1 MPNGYHGQF
10 LRIDLSTGTISIE
23 TPDDSLYR
31 QYMGGWGFLAHYLLR
46 ELQPGIDPLGSA
58 NKLIFALGVV
68 TGAPVAGAAR
78 HAVGAKSPLTG
89 GFGAAEAGGF
99 WGTELKKA
107 GWDGII
113 VEGRAPQPVYVWIED
128 DTVEIREAAHL
139 WNLET
144 RECEARIREELG
156 DKRIR
161 VSQIGP
167 GGENLVRFACIIND
181 LKDAAGRTGLGAVMG
196 SKNLKAIAVRGH
208 GTISLAD
215 AQGVSEIAKLLRD
228 ACEGP
233 LAGWHDYGTG
243 WGFMAFNAAGGLPTR
258 YFQEGSFEGAE
269 KIAPPTFMKTIGVGM
284 EGCYACAVRCKKLVR
299 VGGTRQVDP
308 EYGGPE
314 YETLA
319 ALGSL
324 CGIDSIEAIA
334 YANQRCNANSI
345 DTISTGNA
353 IAFAME
359 CYEKGILTRA
369 DTDGIDLT
377 FGNVDAM
384 VHMVDKIAG
393 REGIGDLLAEG
404 VYRAAKK
411 IGKEAEELTM
421 HVKGQEIPL
430 HDPRIKFALDIGYA
444 TSPTGADHVHA
455 LHDTDFASE
464 GHALESFRS
473 LGITEPLTVEDLGP
487 AKVRLAAYQ
496 TIVICTYNCIGFCML
511 AAKGLSLTQLVGMV
525 SSITGWDTS
534 LFELMKVGERALNMA
549 RAFNAQEGFTTADD
563 MPPPRFSVPF
573 TSGPRKGVQ
582 VPKQELDQAIRLYYQ
597 MLGWDTTTAAP
608 TSAKLLELDLGW
620 VADELGRLGQPSV
633 SPPSSSLSNLTKGH
647 E

>member
-1 MPNGYHGQF
+1 MPNGYHGRF
-10 LRIDLSTGTISIE
+10 LRIDLSTGTVSIE
-23 TPDDSLYR
+23 TPDDLLYR

-46 ELQPGIDPLGSA
+46 ELPPGIDPLGPA

-68 TGAPVAGAAR
+68 TGAPVAGGAR

-99 WGTELKKA
+99 WGAELKKA

-113 VEGRAPQPVYVWIED
+113 VEGRAPGPVYLWVED
-128 DTVEIREAAHL
+128 ETVEIREAANL

-144 RECEARIREELG
+144 RECEARIRVELG

-167 GGENLVRFACIIND
+167 GGENMVRFACIMND

-228 ACEGP
+228 ACTGT

-243 WGFMAFNAAGGLPTR
+243 WGLTAFNAAGGLPTR

-269 KIAPPTFMKTIGVGM
+269 KIAPTTFMKTIGVEM
-284 EGCYACAVRCKKLVR
+284 EGCYACAVRCKKVVR
-299 VGGTRQVDP
+299 VTGARQVDP

-324 CGIDSIEAIA
+324 CGIDDVKAIS
-334 YANQRCNANSI
+334 YANQRCNANTI

-353 IAFAME
+353 IAFAMK
-359 CYEKGILTRA
+359 CYERGILTAA
-369 DTDGIDLT
+369 DADGIELA
-377 FGNVDAM
+377 FGNADAM
-384 VHMVDKIAG
+384 VAMVDKIAK

-404 VYRAAKK
+404 VCRAAKK
-411 IGKEAEELTM
+411 IGEEAEDLAI
-421 HVKGQEIPL
+421 HVKGQEVPM
-430 HDPRIKFALDIGYA
+430 HEPRIKFALDIGYA
-444 TSPTGADHVHA
+444 TSPTGADHVHV
-455 LHDTDFASE
+455 LHDTDFVSE
-464 GHALESFRS
+464 GHTLESFKS
-473 LGITEPLTVEDLGP
+473 LGIMEPLAVEDLGP

-496 TIVICTYNCIGFCML
+496 TIVICAYNCIGLCML
-511 AAKGLSLTQLVGMV
+511 AAKGLSLTQLVRLV

-534 LFELMKVGERALNMA
+534 LFELMKAGERALNMA
-549 RAFNAQEGFTTADD
+549 RAFNTREGFTAADD
-563 MPPPRFSVPF
+563 TPPPRFSVPF
-573 TSGPRKGVQ
+573 SSGPRMGVK
-582 VPKQELDQAIRLYYQ
+582 VPRQELDKAICLYYQ
-597 MLGWDTTTAAP
+597 MMGWDTATAAP
-608 TSAKLLELDLGW
+608 TLAKLLELDLGW
-620 VADELGRLGQPSV
+620 VADELARSKLVP
-633 SPPSSSLSNLTKGH
+633 K
-647 E
+647 